1 MMPLLINKM
10 KLWNLYEILK
20 STYNCVLHTWNEIN
34 FEKEIHNYNIVI
46 KKFTLEML
54 T

>member
-1 MMPLLINKM
+1 MNFI
-10 KLWNLYEILK
+10 WNSK

-46 KKFTLEML
+46 KKLYIGNVDTNMWN
-54 T
+54 